1 MVCHE
6 TYKDQNNNWLSP
18 DEIEMK
24 ENAFYKK
31 KDPSSKVIV
40 GPAESMSKSKKNVI
54 DPEII
59 MDNYGADSVRLFMLS
74 DSPPEKDVQWSEQGM
89 VASYK
94 FLQKLW
100 VLHHKIKEKIKI
112 NDTLKN
118 PDNHIDKFVNQM
130 IHKITN
136 NLENFHYNVI
146 VANIYE
152 IYNFLNKEIEKKLD
166 SKNLETNYK
175 KILTLF
181 SPAIPHFVSEC
192 LEDLKVKNKIIWP
205 NAEEKYLSEDK
216 IDYII
221 QINGKKRA
229 LLKEKRDLNQ
239 ESLLNKVKSNNM
251 SEKYLK
257 NKSIKKVIF
266 VKNRL
271 INLLVND

>member
-1 MVCHE
+1 MV
-6 TYKDQNNNWLSP
+6 
-18 DEIEMK
+18 
-24 ENAFYKK
+24 
-31 KDPSSKVIV
+31 
-40 GPAESMSKSKKNVI
+40 
-54 DPEII
+54 
-59 MDNYGADSVRLFMLS
+59 
-74 DSPPEKDVQWSEQGM
+74 
-89 VASYK
+89 
-94 FLQKLW
+94 LQQ
-100 VLHHKIKEKIKI
+100 
-112 NDTLKN
+112 
-118 PDNHIDKFVNQM
+118 FS
-130 IHKITN
+130 
-136 NLENFHYNVI
+136 
-146 VANIYE
+146 
-152 IYNFLNKEIEKKLD
+152 IYNIKKYKYKRFGATFFANTFSVIRGLPQIEKKLD

-216 IDYII
+216 IDYVI

-229 LLKEKRDLNQ
+229 ILKEKRDLNQ